1 MFKSALTLILFLS
14 FTFISDLH
22 AKNLFDVSGHRFLT
36 GILVQTEDGKKDL
49 VVGKAIISHSW
60 LYKGY
65 DKTVAKIKRVL
76 WAGEIEINNMA
87 VLRVN
92 ETSKM
97 IIEDPVITQD
107 LQVPGAGIDNLK
119 QYLSEQEAVRDKYF
133 EYTEYVPYSL
143 QNEHLH
149 KNLRDVS
156 YIRHNVVVNLA
167 LITVHLKMAADPK
180 KANISGKELQLVFIS
195 AKEVLEHYDGAIT
208 IAPELDTAEWKMIRP
223 YFKKMSDKEFDFE
236 YSEFK
241 LAYDQFRCS
250 NVEGIFK
257 DKILQFSVVD
267 PLRDDDKYSDVKNSL
282 KRYVELP
289 DITNIDDLVFSV
301 FYKIDGE
308 LERNNGSL
316 SSGTMSLLFR
326 DDVLSF
332 LEENGNG
339 PKVTGFAKLLRSA
352 LNLSKEKAKGAD
364 YKKYEVDELRKI
376 LKELVKGQE

>member
-1 MFKSALTLILFLS
+1 MFKSVLTFILLLS

-76 WAGEIEINNMA
+76 WAGEIEINNRI

-97 IIEDPVITQD
+97 IVEDPVITQD
-107 LQVPGAGIDNLK
+107 LQIPGTGIDNLK
-119 QYLSEQEAVRDKYF
+119 QYLSEQEAVRNKYF
-133 EYTEYVPYSL
+133 EYTEYLPYSL
-143 QNEHLH
+143 QDEHLH
-149 KNLRDVS
+149 KNLKDVS
-156 YIRHNVVVNLA
+156 YIRHSVVVNFA
-167 LITVHLKMAADPK
+167 LITVHLKMATDPK
-180 KANISGKELQLVFIS
+180 KSNISGKELQLVSIS

-223 YFKKMSDKEFDFE
+223 YFKKMADKEFDFE

-257 DKILQFSVVD
+257 DKTLQFSVVD
-267 PLRDDDKYSDVKNSL
+267 SLMDDDKYSDAKDSL

-301 FYKIDGE
+301 FYKIDEE
-308 LERNNGSL
+308 LEKNNGRL

-326 DDVLSF
+326 DDILSF
-332 LEENGNG
+332 LEENAKG
-339 PKVTGFAKLLRSA
+339 PKVTGFVKLLKGVSK
-352 LNLSKEKAKGAD
+352 LSEQKAKGND
-364 YKKYEVDELRKI
+364 HKKYEFDEFRKT
-376 LKELVKGQE
+376 LKELVKGKE